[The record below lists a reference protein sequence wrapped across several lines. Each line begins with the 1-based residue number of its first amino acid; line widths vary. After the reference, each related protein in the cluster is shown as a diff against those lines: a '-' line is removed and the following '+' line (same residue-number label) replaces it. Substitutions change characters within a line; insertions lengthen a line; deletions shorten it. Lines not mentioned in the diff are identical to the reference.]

1 MTRDEHLA
9 TIKQADHEYY
19 DLDNPSLSDAEYDE
33 LRRSYIDKYGA
44 EDLNYVPG
52 SVSSDFEEFR
62 HPTPVISLEKWT
74 KGKDDE
80 KDLRAKIEKLWPV
93 EVQPKFDGLTIVA
106 YPNPDGSCKFVTR
119 GGGDT
124 GEVLPNFIPMYE
136 GPGINN
142 SDFAIR
148 GEAFITPENFE
159 RLNAALIADGEEPK
173 KSIRNIASG
182 IVRRKDRSP
191 YLHLLSFVV
200 YDLPGQ
206 DMTPVEMRK
215 IVGEQTKFTFTDGYS
230 FETVDEVIE
239 GVERIHDDI
248 LSLGIYPIDGMVIK
262 SCQQNSGYRFGS
274 TAHHVR
280 NATAWKT
287 LMAQEEFETTLIDVI
302 WQMGKSKA
310 TPVGVIEPTNIDGA
324 TVNRVTLNNA
334 AWIKERGIKLN
345 SRIAV
350 RRSGHVIP
358 NFVRVIEPG
367 DKDIVLDVCPACGGP
382 LEEINGQQFCINP
395 DCSER
400 IARNIAFMA
409 SKDVLDINGL
419 SIETARKLVDHWKK
433 GHPGERFNQNIIFRT
448 SVRDFEQLEGF
459 GERSA
464 FKIRQAIVR
473 RQTNVELPRFIK
485 ALCIPGIGND
495 VGKKLADHFGS
506 LWGMANER
514 KDQGS
519 TDAFV
524 KNVLLKINGIGPVVA
539 ETVASQE
546 FWDAVDN
553 LKELVII
560 APYEKEESVMV
571 GEFVG
576 KTFVLTGKGPQSR
589 SYYENLI
596 VEAGAK
602 VGKAVNSKTDFLVMA
617 DVNSTSSKAKKAR
630 ELGTELIS
638 YEKMEKMLAEPKK
651 G

>member
-1 MTRDEHLA
+1 MTKSEHLA
-9 TIKQADHEYY
+9 AIQQADKEYY
-19 DLDNPSLSDAEYDE
+19 ELDNPSMTDAEYDE
-33 LRRSYIDKYGA
+33 LRRSYIEQYGT
-44 EDLNYVPG
+44 EDLDYVPG
-52 SVSSDFEEFR
+52 NASEDFEKFR

-74 KGKDDE
+74 KGKDEE

-93 EVQPKFDGLTIVA
+93 EIQPKFDGLTVVA
-106 YPNPDGSCKFVTR
+106 YPNADGSCKFVTR
-119 GGGDT
+119 GGGDV
-124 GEVLPNFIPMYE
+124 GEVLPNFIPEYE
-136 GPGINN
+136 GAGINN
-142 SDFAIR
+142 SDYAIR
-148 GEAFITPENFE
+148 GEVFITPENFE
-159 RLNAALIADGEEPK
+159 RLNAALVADGEESK

-182 IVRRKDRSP
+182 LVRRKDRSP
-191 YLHLLSFVV
+191 YLDLLSFVV

-206 DMTPVEMRK
+206 DMTPAEMRK
-215 IVGEQTKFTFTDGYS
+215 IVGEQTKFTFADGYS

-248 LSLGIYPIDGMVIK
+248 LSLGIYPVDGMVIK

-280 NATAWKT
+280 NAVAWKT
-287 LMAQEEFETTLIDVI
+287 IEAQEEFETTLIDVI
-302 WQMGKSKA
+302 WQMGKKKA

-367 DKDIVLDVCPACGGP
+367 NKDIVLDVCPACGGP

-448 SVRDFEQLEGF
+448 SVKDFEQLEGF

-464 FKIRQAIVR
+464 LKIRQAIVR

-485 ALCIPGIGND
+485 ACCIPGLGID
-495 VGKKLADHFGS
+495 IGKKLADHFGS
-506 LWGMANER
+506 LENMEEEL
-514 KDQGS
+514 DPS
-519 TDAFV
+519 
-524 KNVLLKINGIGPVVA
+524 KNYLGYEKLKAIKGIGPVVA
-539 ETVASQE
+539 EKIACDDA
-546 FWDAVDN
+546 FWNAVDA
-553 LKELVII
+553 LKQFVTI
-560 APYEKEESVMV
+560 APYQKEESVVV
-571 GEFVG
+571 GDFVG
-576 KTFVLTGKGPQSR
+576 KVFVLTGKGPQSR

-638 YEKMEKMLAEPKK
+638 YEKLEDML